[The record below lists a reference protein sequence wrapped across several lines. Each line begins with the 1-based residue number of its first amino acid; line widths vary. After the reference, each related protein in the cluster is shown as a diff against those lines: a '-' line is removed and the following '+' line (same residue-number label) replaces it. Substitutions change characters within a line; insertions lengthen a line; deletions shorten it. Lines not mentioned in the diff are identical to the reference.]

1 MGTKEN
7 IKNED
12 PNHVVNIGGHIK
24 LKVLKAKN
32 LKNTEMIGK
41 SDPYVSI
48 KYGNMISKSE
58 TKKNTLNPEW
68 NWEASFV
75 LDDVHSDIIL
85 SIFDSDQFGKDEKMG
100 SIIFEKQSLKKYV
113 SKEPI
118 WINFTD
124 NKPGQVL
131 VFFDFNNEPE
141 IEISKE
147 RKEEKNSIKNEAFDV
162 EKNSQSNSDTIIKT
176 QSKGTTD
183 VKVEIEGEE
192 SLPEEKIKDE
202 KHKIDTEKDVTKNK
216 SQTSNQSNK
225 VAIKLKE
232 ILSDEDND
240 GKNNAQ
246 EFSNENVNLKDPN
259 VNVKSEESTKPEPN
273 EGAIGLRNIL
283 TNESETEESSGSKTF
298 ADLNIEKKLETINQP
313 KEKLEDKSGND
324 DVESFQ
330 KIIIQQIEKDNES
343 KRDTLKSLENDENV
357 QALKPAEESNAEMQ
371 KSKDGAVGLR
381 ELLQKEPVNE
391 MDTNSNQKEQKNIPK
406 EKTESKGKDNQKVTD
421 ELKSITETKQLSVE
435 IVTHESGEG
444 AKGLRNILKGK
455 SNETVEITKEHLSV
469 DDDRIEKKEK
479 NS

>member
-1 MGTKEN
+1 MG
-7 IKNED
+7 
-12 PNHVVNIGGHIK
+12 
-24 LKVLKAKN
+24 
-32 LKNTEMIGK
+32 
-41 SDPYVSI
+41 
-48 KYGNMISKSE
+48 
-58 TKKNTLNPEW
+58 
-68 NWEASFV
+68 
-75 LDDVHSDIIL
+75 
-85 SIFDSDQFGKDEKMG
+85 
-100 SIIFEKQSLKKYV
+100 
-113 SKEPI
+113 
-118 WINFTD
+118 
-124 NKPGQVL
+124 
-131 VFFDFNNEPE
+131 

-147 RKEEKNSIKNEAFDV
+147 RKEEKKSIKNEAFDV

-176 QSKGTTD
+176 PSKGTTD

-216 SQTSNQSNK
+216 SQKSNQSNK
-225 VAIKLKE
+225 GAIKLKE
-232 ILSDEDND
+232 ILGEEDKD
-240 GKNNAQ
+240 VKNNAQ
-246 EFSNENVNLKDPN
+246 EFS
-259 VNVKSEESTKPEPN
+259 KPETN

-283 TNESETEESSGSKTF
+283 TNANEKIPTESIEEVSKTMVPQDKHLKNESETEESSGSKTF

-391 MDTNSNQKEQKNIPK
+391 MDTNSNQKEQKNISK
-406 EKTESKGKDNQKVTD
+406 EKTESKEKNNQKVND
-421 ELKSITETKQLSVE
+421 ELKSITETKELSVE

-455 SNETVEITKEHLSV
+455 SNETVEITKE
-469 DDDRIEKKEK
+469 
-479 NS
+479 

>member
-141 IEISKE
+141 IDISKE
-147 RKEEKNSIKNEAFDV
+147 RRE

-176 QSKGTTD
+176 PSKGTTD

-192 SLPEEKIKDE
+192 SLTEEEIKDE

-225 VAIKLKE
+225 GAIKLKE
-232 ILSDEDND
+232 ILGEEDKD
-240 GKNNAQ
+240 VKNNAE
-246 EFSNENVNLKDPN
+246 EF
-259 VNVKSEESTKPEPN
+259 TKPETN
-273 EGAIGLRNIL
+273 EGAIGLRKY
-283 TNESETEESSGSKTF
+283 SKNYNS
-298 ADLNIEKKLETINQP
+298 ANR
-313 KEKLEDKSGND
+313 
-324 DVESFQ
+324 
-330 KIIIQQIEKDNES
+330 
-343 KRDTLKSLENDENV
+343 KR
-357 QALKPAEESNAEMQ
+357 
-371 KSKDGAVGLR
+371 
-381 ELLQKEPVNE
+381 
-391 MDTNSNQKEQKNIPK
+391 
-406 EKTESKGKDNQKVTD
+406 
-421 ELKSITETKQLSVE
+421 
-435 IVTHESGEG
+435 
-444 AKGLRNILKGK
+444 
-455 SNETVEITKEHLSV
+455 
-469 DDDRIEKKEK
+469 
-479 NS
+479 

>member
-48 KYGNMISKSE
+48 KYGNMILKSE
-58 TKKNTLNPEW
+58 RKKNTLNPEW

-75 LDDVHSDIIL
+75 LADVHSDIIL

-183 VKVEIEGEE
+183 VKVEIEEEE
-192 SLPEEKIKDE
+192 SLTEETIKDE
-202 KHKIDTEKDVTKNK
+202 KHKIDTEKDVSKNK

-225 VAIKLKE
+225 GVIKLKE
-232 ILSDEDND
+232 ILGEEDKD
-240 GKNNAQ
+240 VKNNAQ
-246 EFSNENVNLKDPN
+246 EF
-259 VNVKSEESTKPEPN
+259 TKPETN
-273 EGAIGLRNIL
+273 EGAIGLRKY
-283 TNESETEESSGSKTF
+283 SKNYNS
-298 ADLNIEKKLETINQP
+298 ANR
-313 KEKLEDKSGND
+313 
-324 DVESFQ
+324 
-330 KIIIQQIEKDNES
+330 
-343 KRDTLKSLENDENV
+343 KR
-357 QALKPAEESNAEMQ
+357 
-371 KSKDGAVGLR
+371 
-381 ELLQKEPVNE
+381 
-391 MDTNSNQKEQKNIPK
+391 
-406 EKTESKGKDNQKVTD
+406 
-421 ELKSITETKQLSVE
+421 
-435 IVTHESGEG
+435 
-444 AKGLRNILKGK
+444 
-455 SNETVEITKEHLSV
+455 
-469 DDDRIEKKEK
+469 
-479 NS
+479 

>member
-259 VNVKSEESTKPEPN
+259 VNVKSEEFTKPETN

-283 TNESETEESSGSKTF
+283 TNANEKIPTESIKEVSKTMVPQDKHLKNESETEESSGSKTF

-371 KSKDGAVGLR
+371 KSKDGAV
-381 ELLQKEPVNE
+381 
-391 MDTNSNQKEQKNIPK
+391 
-406 EKTESKGKDNQKVTD
+406 
-421 ELKSITETKQLSVE
+421 
-435 IVTHESGEG
+435 
-444 AKGLRNILKGK
+444 
-455 SNETVEITKEHLSV
+455 
-469 DDDRIEKKEK
+469 
-479 NS
+479 

>member
-48 KYGNMISKSE
+48 KYGNMILKSE
-58 TKKNTLNPEW
+58 RKKNTLNPEW

-75 LDDVHSDIIL
+75 LADVHSDIIL
-85 SIFDSDQFGKDEKMG
+85 TIFDSDQFGKDDKMG
-100 SIIFEKQSLKKYV
+100 SIIIEKQSLKKHV

-118 WINFTD
+118 WMNFTD

-131 VFFDFNNEPE
+131 VFFDFDNEPE

-147 RKEEKNSIKNEAFDV
+147 RKEERNSIKNEAFNV

-176 QSKGTTD
+176 QSNKG
-183 VKVEIEGEE
+183 
-192 SLPEEKIKDE
+192 
-202 KHKIDTEKDVTKNK
+202 
-216 SQTSNQSNK
+216 
-225 VAIKLKE
+225 AIKLKE
-232 ILSDEDND
+232 ILSEEDKD
-240 GKNNAQ
+240 GQNIAQ
-246 EFSNENVNLKDPN
+246 EFCNANVNLKDSN
-259 VNVKSEESTKPEPN
+259 GNLKSEESTKPETN

-283 TNESETEESSGSKTF
+283 INANEKIPTESIKEVSKIMVPQDKHLKNESETEESSGSKTS
-298 ADLNIEKKLETINQP
+298 ANLDIEKKLETINQQ

-381 ELLQKEPVNE
+381 ELLQKEPVNK
-391 MDTNSNQKEQKNIPK
+391 MDTNSNQKE
-406 EKTESKGKDNQKVTD
+406 
-421 ELKSITETKQLSVE
+421 
-435 IVTHESGEG
+435 
-444 AKGLRNILKGK
+444 
-455 SNETVEITKEHLSV
+455 
-469 DDDRIEKKEK
+469 
-479 NS
+479 